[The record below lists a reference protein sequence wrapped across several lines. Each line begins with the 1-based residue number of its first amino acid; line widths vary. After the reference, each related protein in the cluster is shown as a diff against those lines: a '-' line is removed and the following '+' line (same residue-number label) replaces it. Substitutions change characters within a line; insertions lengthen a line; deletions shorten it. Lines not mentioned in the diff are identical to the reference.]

1 MRCSGTLPWENRAV
15 SSEIGPRER
24 AAALAGRAAGVLA
37 RRAGRG
43 GGTALPGLVAG
54 RLAPRLLERAASTLE
69 HGVLCVSG
77 TNGKTTTTHLLTAI
91 AAGAGLDPLT
101 NGSGSNLERGLL
113 AAFVEAGGRAGAL
126 DGAGRVGLLEV
137 DEAALPLLLPRL
149 RPRVVVLLN
158 LFRDQLDRYGEVDSV
173 AEGWRRMLAEAERP
187 PTLVLNADDPAVAM
201 LAEEVEGRP
210 GARVIRFG
218 VEAPSG
224 AAAGG
229 AAPRAVA
236 GGAVDARF
244 CRCGA
249 RLAHDTLLL
258 GHLGAWRCPSCGRA
272 RPAPE
277 VEAGAVVLT
286 AAGASFELRARLS
299 GAGLQRARVELPLAG
314 LHSVYNALAA
324 AAGALALGVSPLAAA
339 HALAGARPAFGRQ
352 EAFAVEGREVRLL
365 LAKNPTG
372 LSEVVRTLTA
382 EAPAGEDAPAPAD
395 APALHLLLALND
407 GVQDGRDT
415 SWIYDAELEALA
427 GRVAHLVASGLRA
440 DDMALRL
447 LLARVRSDLVEP
459 QLETAL
465 DAALAATPAGGS
477 LSVVATYTAML
488 VLREELARRAGRA
501 HYWERDGDAEAAAGA
516 GAGAAAARDERR

>member
-1 MRCSGTLPWENRAV
+1 V
-15 SSEIGPRER
+15 SSELGPRER
-24 AAALAGRAAGVLA
+24 VGALAGRAAGVLA

-54 RLAPRLLERAASTLE
+54 RLAPRLLERAAASME

-91 AAGAGLDPLT
+91 AAGARLDPLT

-113 AAFVEAGGRAGAL
+113 AAFVQAGGRAGGL

-137 DEAALPLLLPRL
+137 DEAVLPLLLPRL
-149 RPRVVVLLN
+149 APRVVLLLN

-173 AEGWRRMLAEAERP
+173 AEGWRRMLVEAESP
-187 PTLVLNADDPAVAM
+187 PTLVLNADDPAIAM

-218 VEAPSG
+218 VEVPSAEESAE
-224 AAAGG
+224 AAHGAGG
-229 AAPRAVA
+229 A
-236 GGAVDARF
+236 GTVDARF

-249 RLAHDTLLL
+249 RIAHDALLL
-258 GHLGAWRCPSCGRA
+258 GHLGAWSCPSCGRA
-272 RPAPE
+272 RPTPE
-277 VEAGAVVLT
+277 VEAGDVELT
-286 AAGASFELRARLS
+286 ADAASFELRTRLP

-324 AAGALALGVSPLAAA
+324 AAGALALGVSPLVSA
-339 HALAGARPAFGRQ
+339 HALAGVAPAFGRQ
-352 EAFAVEGREVRLL
+352 EAFAVEGRQVRLL

-382 EAPAGEDAPAPAD
+382 SRPGDGTAEGE
-395 APALHLLLALND
+395 PALHLLLALND

-415 SWIYDAELEALA
+415 SWVYDADVEALA

-459 QLETAL
+459 RLDEAL
-465 DAALAATPAGGS
+465 DAALAATPADGT

-488 VLREELARRAGRA
+488 ELREELARRAGRA
-501 HYWERDGDAEAAAGA
+501 HYWERDAGGAAGES
-516 GAGAAAARDERR
+516 GAAASEGEPR

>member
-1 MRCSGTLPWENRAV
+1 V
-15 SSEIGPRER
+15 SSEFGPRER
-24 AAALAGRAAGVLA
+24 VAALVGRATGALA

-54 RLAPRLLERAASTLE
+54 RLAPRLLERAAASME

-113 AAFVEAGGRAGAL
+113 AAFVQAGGRAGGL

-137 DEAALPLLLPRL
+137 DEAVLPLLLPRL
-149 RPRVVVLLN
+149 APRVVVLLN

-173 AEGWRRMLAEAERP
+173 AEGWRRMLVEAESS
-187 PTLVLNADDPAVAM
+187 PTLVLNADDPAIAM
-201 LAEEVEGRP
+201 LAEDVEEKP
-210 GARVIRFG
+210 GARVIHFG
-218 VEAPSG
+218 VEAPNAER
-224 AAAGG
+224 AAEAAHGG
-229 AAPRAVA
+229 AGA
-236 GGAVDARF
+236 GAVDARF

-249 RLAHDTLLL
+249 RIAHDALLL

-272 RPAPE
+272 RPTPE
-277 VEAGAVVLT
+277 VEAGAVELT
-286 AAGASFELRARLS
+286 DAGASFELRTRLP

-339 HALAGARPAFGRQ
+339 HALAGVAPAFGRQ
-352 EAFAVEGREVRLL
+352 EAFAVEGRQVRLL

-372 LSEVVRTLTA
+372 LTEVVRTLTA
-382 EAPAGEDAPAPAD
+382 AAAARGAGAAEDE
-395 APALHLLLALND
+395 PALHLLFALND

-415 SWIYDAELEALA
+415 SWIYDADVEALA
-427 GRVAHLVASGLRA
+427 GRVEHLVASGLRA

-447 LLARVRSDLVEP
+447 LLARVRSDRAEP
-459 QLETAL
+459 RLAEAL
-465 DAALAATPAGGS
+465 DAALAATPAGGT

-488 VLREELARRAGRA
+488 ELREELARRAGRA
-501 HYWERDGDAEAAAGA
+501 HYWERDAD
-516 GAGAAAARDERR
+516 GAAVEGVAREAGRR